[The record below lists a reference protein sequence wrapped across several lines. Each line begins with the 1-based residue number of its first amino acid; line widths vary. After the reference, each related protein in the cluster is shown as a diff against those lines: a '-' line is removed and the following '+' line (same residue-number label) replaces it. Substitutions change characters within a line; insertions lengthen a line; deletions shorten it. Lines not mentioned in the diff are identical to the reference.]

1 MGLCEGNF
9 PNSYFC
15 QGTTPEEQMEFYNN
29 EWKKMYV
36 ASTRARH
43 SLYLS
48 FPTTIS
54 RKGYIFHKA
63 PSRFIQSINTSQQ

>member
-1 MGLCEGNF
+1 MV
-9 PNSYFC
+9 
-15 QGTTPEEQMEFYNN
+15 TEQEHEQAQKEFFNN

-36 ASTRARH
+36 ASTRARQ

-54 RKGYIFHKA
+54 RKGYIFHKL
-63 PSRFIQSINTSQQ
+63 PSRFIQNVQTTIQ